1 MNFIL
6 RDSVALSD
14 LSSLDCEQPYAARP
28 MLSVADA
35 VARAIGLFRP
45 VTASEDL
52 DLFSAA
58 GRVVA
63 ADIRSPCALPRF
75 DHSAMDG
82 FAVRTADFSGSGPWT
97 IQIAHRVAAG
107 DDSSSLDF
115 ESTRATEIFTGA
127 MIPAGFDAVIIREK
141 CSRHDRQFTTAYRPR
156 PGENIRRAG
165 EDVDQNS
172 LLFRAGTVMT
182 AHRIAL
188 LAAAGLSRIS
198 VIRKIRLG
206 FITTGSELK
215 EPGEPLAAGQIY
227 NSNRYLLASMLSH
240 PWLNVSD
247 LGSIPDTVEA
257 TTDIIVRA
265 ATDHDI
271 VVTSGGISKGG
282 EDHVRDALTGCGGSL
297 CVLNVAMRPGKPV
310 SLGILGSALFIGL
323 PGNPMAAAVTL
334 DKIALPAIKAVA
346 GIEYQDPI
354 WMPAISDFELRK
366 KEGRTEFVPVRLQG
380 RDASGTPVISM
391 LGRGSSGSLSP
402 MAHADGLA
410 ILPPELVTL
419 ERGTPLRFE
428 PFPSG
433 NL

>member
-6 RDSVALSD
+6 TDRAALFD
-14 LSSLDCEQPYAARP
+14 RAALDCGQAYAARP

-35 VARAIGLFRP
+35 VSRAISLCRP
-45 VTASEDL
+45 VTASENL
-52 DLFSAA
+52 ELFSAA

-82 FAVRTADFSGSGPWT
+82 FAVRSADFSGSGPWT
-97 IQIAHRVAAG
+97 FLVADRVAAG
-107 DDSSSLDF
+107 DQASSRSF
-115 ESTRATEIFTGA
+115 ESAEAVEIFTGA

-141 CSRHDRQFTTAYRPR
+141 CSRHDREFTTAYRPR

-172 LLFRAGTVMT
+172 LLFKAGTVLT

-198 VIRKIRLG
+198 IVRKIRLG

-215 EPGEPLAAGQIY
+215 EPGEHLAAGQIY

-240 PWLNVSD
+240 PWLEVRD
-247 LGSIPDTVEA
+247 LGATPDTIEA
-257 TTDIIVRA
+257 TTDIIHSA
-265 ATDHDI
+265 ATEHDI
-271 VVTSGGISKGG
+271 VVTSGGMSKGG
-282 EDHVRDALTGCGGSL
+282 EDHVRDALTRSGGSL
-297 CVLNVAMRPGKPV
+297 GVLDVAMRPGKPV
-310 SLGILGSALFIGL
+310 SFGTLGSALFIGL

-334 DKIALPAIKAVA
+334 DKIALPAIRAVA
-346 GIEYQDPI
+346 GIERLDPV
-354 WMPAISDFELRK
+354 WMPAISDFGLRK
-366 KEGRTEFVPVRLQG
+366 KEGRTEFVAVRLQS
-380 RDASGTPVISM
+380 RDASGTPLLAM
-391 LGRGSSGSLSP
+391 LGRGSSGSLLP

-419 ERGTPLRFE
+419 ERGMPLRFE
-428 PFPSG
+428 PFAIG
-433 NL
+433 